1 LRKPW
6 ACIGMVK
13 YSHYMLWKRSY
24 GDGYGGRFTCL
35 IRATERHGFSSK
47 ITESQCDTK
56 LPLNIN
62 DTDLSAEDAVAP
74 TAGNEC
80 TEMSF
85 CLIRYKYTAAL
96 CLLRNPDPLP
106 GRILPNHSTRT
117 IEERKRLVEE
127 CQNQLE
133 NEHFQELLS

>member
-1 LRKPW
+1 
-6 ACIGMVK
+6 
-13 YSHYMLWKRSY
+13 ML
-24 GDGYGGRFTCL
+24 DQ
-35 IRATERHGFSSK
+35 RATERH
-47 ITESQCDTK
+47 DAK

-80 TEMSF
+80 TEISF
-85 CLIRYKYTAAL
+85 CLISYKYTAAL

-106 GRILPNHSTRT
+106 GRILPNRSTRT

-133 NEHFQELLS
+133 DEHFKNCFHDSVFCRFTATIGRAAIANCG